1 MTNKIFE
8 DYEQLNLFGETE
20 QESIDKSLC
29 ERFIVPP
36 FSVFDTKQGY
46 WQDRKKLWTSLGI
59 KSELGR
65 DATTFNMKDWADKKR
80 EEGKMKGNTMPSDT
94 SIFDPVVCEICY
106 KWFCTE
112 NGKILD
118 PFAGGSVRGI
128 VAEKLGFHYTGIDL
142 STEQINANKE
152 NAKELNVSPTWY
164 NDDSMNVDKY
174 LDNESVDMIFSCPP
188 YFDLEIYS
196 DKPQDLS
203 NMSWE
208 NFCKTYIEIIKRC
221 CEKLKQNR
229 FAVFVV
235 GDIRDKD
242 GYYRNFVDLTKYAFI
257 KSGLKVWN
265 EVILLNQLTSAG
277 MRSATPFNAN
287 RKLTKVHQNII
298 ICYKGEPTKIRDNF
312 KELDLDY

>member
-1 MTNKIFE
+1 MADVFNRQDEF
-8 DYEQLNLFGETE
+8 DLFGVPVEE
-20 QESIDKSLC
+20 DKDASLC
-29 ERFIVPP
+29 ERFIIPP

-80 EEGKMKGNTMPSDT
+80 AEGKISGNTMPSDT
-94 SIFDPVVCEICY
+94 SIFDPVLCEICY
-106 KWFCTE
+106 KWFCPDG
-112 NGKILD
+112 GKILD

-142 STEQINANKE
+142 STAQIEANRE

-164 NDDSMNVDKY
+164 NDDSMNVGKY
-174 LDNESVDMIFSCPP
+174 VEDESVDLIFSCPP
-188 YFDLEIYS
+188 YYDLEVYS
-196 DKPQDLS
+196 DKEEDLS
-203 NMSWE
+203 NMDWAS
-208 NFCKTYIEIIKRC
+208 FKKAYIEIIKRC
-221 CEKLKQNR
+221 CSKLKPNR
-229 FAVFVV
+229 FAIFVV
-235 GDIRDKD
+235 GDIRDKE
-242 GYYRNFVDLTKYAFI
+242 GYYRNFVDLTKYAFYQ
-257 KSGLKVWN
+257 GDCQTWN

-287 RKLTKVHQNII
+287 RKLTKVHQNVLIF
-298 ICYKGEPTKIRDNF
+298 YKGDPTKIRENF